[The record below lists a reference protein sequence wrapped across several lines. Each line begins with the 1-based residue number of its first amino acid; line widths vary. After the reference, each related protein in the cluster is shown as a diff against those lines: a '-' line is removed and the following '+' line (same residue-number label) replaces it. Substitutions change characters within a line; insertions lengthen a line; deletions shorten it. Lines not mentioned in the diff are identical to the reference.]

1 MRTSD
6 RGSAVVEFLLLV
18 FPIGLLSTATI
29 GVGWFSFAK
38 TELRVIASEVTF
50 QLAQP
55 DSDIREFLV
64 TVDTKMFRTFGNL
77 DYRVQYFSANG
88 LSEVVLSLPLVRS
101 FGILGG
107 ITPQLK
113 VQTHAANEI

>member
-1 MRTSD
+1 M
-6 RGSAVVEFLLLV
+6 

-29 GVGWFSFAK
+29 SVGWFSFAK
-38 TELRVIASEVTF
+38 TELRVIASEVNF

-64 TVDTKMFRTFGNL
+64 TVDTKMFRAFGNL
-77 DYRVQYFSANG
+77 DYRVEHFSANG
-88 LSEVVLSLPLVRS
+88 LSEVILSLPLGRS

-107 ITPQLK
+107 ITPQVK